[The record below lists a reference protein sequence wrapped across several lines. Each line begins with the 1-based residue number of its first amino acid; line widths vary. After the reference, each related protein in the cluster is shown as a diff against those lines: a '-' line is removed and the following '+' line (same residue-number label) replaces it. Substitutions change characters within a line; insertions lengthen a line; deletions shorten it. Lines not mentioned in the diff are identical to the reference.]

1 MILQELGI
9 KDLERVCLKT
19 RERVVFGKRALEPDE
34 PVMYFENIQIALLS
48 EQITPVMARGGWGNE
63 PLVIWED
70 RKETIFSFTNGT
82 LNATSFN
89 LLLNANMLQAK
100 PDEPLFFVEDLYVD
114 DGGAVFLKYIPETKT
129 KKAFFYIYDYD
140 NLQERIIPLS
150 IEGQKITFDKQFAG
164 KVVRCDY
171 YFYHNDN
178 NTVLYSMA
186 RERFTNL
193 YTLEATFSMKD
204 ENEGLYHTGL
214 LRMPK
219 VRVVSNINLRMGE
232 RADPAVS
239 TFNIIALPE
248 SKGDREAVVCE
259 VLYLDKDILG
269 I

>member
-19 RERVVFGKRALEPDE
+19 REEVAFGDRVLEAGE
-34 PVMYFENIQIALLS
+34 PVLYFENIQIGLLS
-48 EQITPVMARGGWGNE
+48 EQINPVMARGGWGNK

-70 RKETIFSFTNGT
+70 RKETMFSFTNGT
-82 LNATSFN
+82 LNTTSFN
-89 LLLNANMLQAK
+89 LLLNAHMLQAK
-100 PDEPLFFVEDLYVD
+100 KEEPLFYVEDLIID
-114 DGGAVFLKYIPETKT
+114 DWGNIFLKYSPELKN

-140 NLQERIIPLS
+140 NLQERIIPIS
-150 IEGQKITFDKQFAG
+150 INGNKVSFNKEYSG

-171 YFYHNDN
+171 YFYHEKE
-178 NTVLYSMA
+178 TILYSMA

-193 YTLEATFSMKD
+193 YTLEATFLMKD
-204 ENEGLYHTGL
+204 ENEGLYHTGI

-232 RADPAVS
+232 RADPSVS
-239 TFNIIALPE
+239 TFNIIAIPE
-248 SKGDREAVVCE
+248 SQGDREGIVCE
-259 VLYLDKDILG
+259 VLYLDDDILG

>member
-9 KDLERVCLKT
+9 KDLERVCIKT
-19 RERVVFGKRALEPDE
+19 REEVTFGKRVLEAGE

-48 EQITPVMARGGWGNE
+48 EQVTPIMARGGWGNE
-63 PLVIWED
+63 PRVIWED

-82 LNATSFN
+82 LNTTSFN
-89 LLLNANMLQAK
+89 FLLNANMLQAK
-100 PDEPLFFVEDLYVD
+100 PDQPLFFVEDLYID
-114 DGGAVFLKYIPETKT
+114 SDGIINLKFIPETKH
-129 KKAFFYIYDYD
+129 KKIFFYLYDFD
-140 NLQERIIPLS
+140 NLQERITPIS
-150 IEGQKITFDKQFAG
+150 IEGRKVMFDSKYADM
-164 KVVRCDY
+164 VVRCDY
-171 YFYHNDN
+171 YFYHDN
-178 NTVLYSMA
+178 EDTVVYSMA

-193 YTLEATFSMKD
+193 YTLEATFLMKD

-248 SKGDREAVVCE
+248 TQGDREAVVCE

>member
-1 MILQELGI
+1 MTLQELGI

-19 RERVVFGKRALEPDE
+19 REEVAFGKRVLEAGE

-48 EQITPVMARGGWGNE
+48 EQVMPIMARGGWGNE
-63 PLVIWED
+63 PHVIWED
-70 RKETIFSFTNGT
+70 RKETMFSFTNGT

-89 LLLNANMLQAK
+89 LLLNANMLQKK
-100 PDEPLFFVEDLYVD
+100 PDDPLFFVEDLIIGDQGEVI
-114 DGGAVFLKYIPETKT
+114 LKYMPELKL
-129 KKAFFYIYDYD
+129 KKAFFYIYDLD
-140 NLQERIIPLS
+140 NIQERIKPIS
-150 IEGQKITFDKQFAG
+150 IDGRKVVFDEKYAG
-164 KVVRCDY
+164 EVVRCDY
-171 YFYHNDN
+171 YFYHNGD
-178 NTVLYSMA
+178 TVLYSMA

-193 YTLEATFSMKD
+193 YTLEATFLMKD

-239 TFNIIALPE
+239 AFNIIAIPE
-248 SKGDREAVVCE
+248 SQGDREATVCE
-259 VLYLDKDILG
+259 VLYLDDDILG